1 MANPITIVQIKLSD
15 MGLKANNV
23 QGHLRKLAAYVS
35 LLKLR
40 VTAMLVFTAGAGYFL
55 GAEGQSDWSRMGL
68 LALGCGLAA
77 SGAMA
82 LNQYLERDLDV
93 RMVRTADRPLP
104 SGQIKTPSA
113 AAFLGVVLILF
124 GVAFSLAIS
133 LSVAL
138 VVALGAG
145 IYLFVYT
152 LWLKRRHPSNV
163 IIGGAAGCC
172 PVLAGW
178 LTGTSELNAIA
189 WLIAGVIFL
198 WTPPHFWSLVLA
210 YREDYRKAGI
220 PMLPCLV
227 HKRIAAGHILIGTVL
242 TILVSI
248 VLLIVGETR
257 GIGFAAASIAALVF
271 LVSGVLLIIQPEK
284 AMAWRHYKLTSLFL
298 AVLFGALLF
307 DGTL

>member
-1 MANPITIVQIKLSD
+1 MANPITIAQTKLSNL
-15 MGLKANNV
+15 GLNV
-23 QGHLRKLAAYVS
+23 SNVLGRLRKLAAYVS

-40 VTAMLVFTAGAGYFL
+40 VTAMLVFTAGAGYFF
-55 GAEGQSDWSRMGL
+55 GAEGQIEWTRMSL

-104 SGQIKTPSA
+104 SSQIRRPSV
-113 AAFLGVVLILF
+113 AAFLGVFLILF

-152 LWLKRRHPSNV
+152 LWLKRRHPSNIV
-163 IIGGAAGCC
+163 IGGAAGCC

-178 LTGTSELNAIA
+178 LTGTSDLNGTA

-198 WTPPHFWSLVLA
+198 WTPSHFWSLVLA
-210 YREDYRKAGI
+210 YREDYRQAGI

-227 HKRIAAGHILIGTVL
+227 PERIAAGHILVGTIL
-242 TILVSI
+242 TIAVSFIISTVGGMRGYGLVA
-248 VLLIVGETR
+248 VV
-257 GIGFAAASIAALVF
+257 AAAAAF
-271 LVSGVLLIIQPEK
+271 LTSSLLLLFRPGK
-284 AMAWRHYKLTSLFL
+284 ATAWRHYKLTSLFM

-307 DGTL
+307 DGTF